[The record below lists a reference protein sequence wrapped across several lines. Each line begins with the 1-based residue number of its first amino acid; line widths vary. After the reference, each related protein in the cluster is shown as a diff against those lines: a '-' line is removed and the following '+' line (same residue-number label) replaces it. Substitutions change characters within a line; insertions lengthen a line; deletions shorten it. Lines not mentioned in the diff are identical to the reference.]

1 MTFFCFQERKVQKPS
16 SKMNVSLTS
25 DSKPMA
31 NKFRILATRT
41 KSSEMII
48 RKANENDSAS
58 IVAFQL
64 AMAWET
70 ESLQLDEPT
79 VIKGVAA
86 VFADESKGTY
96 YVAETAGK
104 VVGSLLTTFEWSD
117 WRNGTVLW
125 IQSVYVRP
133 EYRKQSIFSKLYKH
147 VQEKVAADQNLR
159 GIRLY
164 ADKTNTSAHQVY
176 EHLGMTA
183 EHYQMYEWMK

>member
-1 MTFFCFQERKVQKPS
+1 
-16 SKMNVSLTS
+16 
-25 DSKPMA
+25 
-31 NKFRILATRT
+31 
-41 KSSEMII
+41 MII
-48 RKANENDSAS
+48 RQANESDSAS
-58 IVAFQL
+58 IVEFQL

-70 ESLQLDEPT
+70 EQVKLHEPT

-86 VFADESKGTY
+86 VFADSSKGIY
-96 YVAETAGK
+96 YVAEIDGK

-133 EYRKQSIFSKLYKH
+133 EYRKRSIFSHLYKH
-147 VQEKVAADQNLR
+147 VQEKVAADHNLR

-164 ADKTNTSAHQVY
+164 ADKTNTSAHRVY

-183 EHYQMYEWMK
+183 EHYQMFEWMK

>member
-1 MTFFCFQERKVQKPS
+1 
-16 SKMNVSLTS
+16 
-25 DSKPMA
+25 
-31 NKFRILATRT
+31 
-41 KSSEMII
+41 MII
-48 RKANENDSAS
+48 RQAIDTDAPA
-58 IVAFQL
+58 IVEFQL

-70 ESLQLDEPT
+70 ESLRLDEPT

-86 VFADESKGTY
+86 VFADSSKGTY
-96 YVAETAGK
+96 YVAETDGK

-133 EYRKQSIFSKLYKH
+133 EYRKRSIFSKLYKH
-147 VQEKVAADQNLR
+147 IQKMVVESNNLR

-164 ADKTNTSAHQVY
+164 ADKTNTSAHGVY
-176 EHLGMTA
+176 EHMGMTA

>member
-1 MTFFCFQERKVQKPS
+1 
-16 SKMNVSLTS
+16 
-25 DSKPMA
+25 
-31 NKFRILATRT
+31 
-41 KSSEMII
+41 MII
-48 RKANENDSAS
+48 RQANITDSAS
-58 IVAFQL
+58 IVEFQL

-70 ESLQLDEPT
+70 EKLELHEPT

-86 VFADESKGTY
+86 VFNDTSKGIY
-96 YVAETAGK
+96 YVAETDGK

-133 EYRKQSIFSKLYKH
+133 EYRKRSIFSRLYKH
-147 VQEKVAADQNLR
+147 IQEKVNANPDLR

-164 ADKTNTSAHQVY
+164 ADKTNIPAHGVY

-183 EHYQMYEWMK
+183 EHYQMFEWMKK

>member
-1 MTFFCFQERKVQKPS
+1 
-16 SKMNVSLTS
+16 
-25 DSKPMA
+25 
-31 NKFRILATRT
+31 
-41 KSSEMII
+41 MII
-48 RKANENDSAS
+48 RKATESDSAS
-58 IVAFQL
+58 IVEFQL

-70 ESLQLDEPT
+70 EQLQLDKPT

-86 VFADESKGTY
+86 VFADSAKGSY
-96 YVAETAGK
+96 YVAIADGK

-133 EYRKQSIFSKLYKH
+133 EFRKQRVFSRLYKH
-147 VQEKVAADQNLR
+147 IQELVAADVNLR

-164 ADKTNTSAHQVY
+164 ADKTNVSAHGVY

>member
-1 MTFFCFQERKVQKPS
+1 
-16 SKMNVSLTS
+16 
-25 DSKPMA
+25 
-31 NKFRILATRT
+31 
-41 KSSEMII
+41 MII
-48 RKANENDSAS
+48 RQAKESDSAS
-58 IVAFQL
+58 IVEFQL

-70 ESLQLDEPT
+70 EQLQLDEPT

-86 VFADESKGTY
+86 VFEDPAKGIY
-96 YVAETAGK
+96 YVAETEGK

-133 EYRKQSIFSKLYKH
+133 EYRKRSIFSKLYKH
-147 VQEKVAADQNLR
+147 IQEKVNSNRDLR

-164 ADKTNTSAHQVY
+164 ADKTNIPAHGVY

-183 EHYQMYEWMK
+183 EHYQMFEWMKG

>member
-1 MTFFCFQERKVQKPS
+1 
-16 SKMNVSLTS
+16 
-25 DSKPMA
+25 
-31 NKFRILATRT
+31 
-41 KSSEMII
+41 MII
-48 RKANENDSAS
+48 RQANITDSAS
-58 IVAFQL
+58 IVEFQL

-70 ESLQLDEPT
+70 EKLELHEPT

-86 VFADESKGTY
+86 VFNDTSKGIY
-96 YVAETAGK
+96 YVAETDGK

-133 EYRKQSIFSKLYKH
+133 EYRKRSIFSRLYKH
-147 VQEKVAADQNLR
+147 IRELVATNNDLR

-164 ADKTNTSAHQVY
+164 ADKTNIPAHGVY

-183 EHYQMYEWMK
+183 EHYQMFEWMKK

>member
-1 MTFFCFQERKVQKPS
+1 
-16 SKMNVSLTS
+16 
-25 DSKPMA
+25 
-31 NKFRILATRT
+31 
-41 KSSEMII
+41 MII
-48 RKANENDSAS
+48 RQAIESDAAS
-58 IVAFQL
+58 IVEFQL

-70 ESLQLDEPT
+70 ENLKLDEPT
-79 VIKGVAA
+79 VVKGVAA
-86 VFADESKGTY
+86 VFADSSKGTY
-96 YVAETAGK
+96 YVAETDGK

-133 EYRKQSIFSKLYKH
+133 EYRKRSIFSKLYKH
-147 VQEKVAADQNLR
+147 IQKMVVESSNLR

-164 ADKTNTSAHQVY
+164 ADKTNTPAHGVY

>member
-1 MTFFCFQERKVQKPS
+1 
-16 SKMNVSLTS
+16 
-25 DSKPMA
+25 
-31 NKFRILATRT
+31 
-41 KSSEMII
+41 MII
-48 RKANENDSAS
+48 RQANETDSAS
-58 IVAFQL
+58 IVEFQL

-70 ESLQLDEPT
+70 EQLQLHEPT

-86 VFADESKGTY
+86 VFADQGKGIY
-96 YVAETAGK
+96 YVAELNGT

-133 EYRKQSIFSKLYKH
+133 EYRKRSIFSHLYKH
-147 VQEKVAADQNLR
+147 IQSLVVTNPDLR

-164 ADKTNTSAHQVY
+164 ADKTNIPAHGVY

-183 EHYQMYEWMK
+183 EHYQMFEWMKP

>member
-1 MTFFCFQERKVQKPS
+1 
-16 SKMNVSLTS
+16 
-25 DSKPMA
+25 
-31 NKFRILATRT
+31 
-41 KSSEMII
+41 MII
-48 RKANENDSAS
+48 RQAIESDAPS
-58 IVAFQL
+58 IVEFQL

-70 ESLQLDEPT
+70 ETLRLDEPT
-79 VIKGVAA
+79 VVKGVAA
-86 VFADESKGTY
+86 VFADSSKGTY
-96 YVAETAGK
+96 YVAETDGK

-133 EYRKQSIFSKLYKH
+133 EYRKRSIFSKLYKH
-147 VQEKVAADQNLR
+147 IQKMVVDNPNLR

-164 ADKTNTSAHQVY
+164 ADKTNTPAHGVY

>member
-1 MTFFCFQERKVQKPS
+1 
-16 SKMNVSLTS
+16 
-25 DSKPMA
+25 
-31 NKFRILATRT
+31 
-41 KSSEMII
+41 MII
-48 RKANENDSAS
+48 RKATETDSAS
-58 IVAFQL
+58 IVEFQL

-70 ESLQLDEPT
+70 EQLQLDEPT

-86 VFADESKGTY
+86 VFADLSKGNY
-96 YVAETAGK
+96 YVAETDGK

-133 EYRKQSIFSKLYKH
+133 EYRKKKAFSRLYRH
-147 VQEKVAADQNLR
+147 IQELVAANVNLR

-164 ADKTNTSAHQVY
+164 ADKTNTSAHGVY